1 MKSVANHRSSQFG
14 RQVRSATAGGSVPTG
29 PWTTLLTG
37 VLKCGLAFGNV
48 KKSFSSTTGQFK
60 KKKKNLT

>member
-1 MKSVANHRSSQFG
+1 MT
-14 RQVRSATAGGSVPTG
+14 TAGGSVPTG

-37 VLKCGLAFGNV
+37 VLKCRLAFGNV

-60 KKKKNLT
+60 KKKKKKSHIKIKVEFGLH